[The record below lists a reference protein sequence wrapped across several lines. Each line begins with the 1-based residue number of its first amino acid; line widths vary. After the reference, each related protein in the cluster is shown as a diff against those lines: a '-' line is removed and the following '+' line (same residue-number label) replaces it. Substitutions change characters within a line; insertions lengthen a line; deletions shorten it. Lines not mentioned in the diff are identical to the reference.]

1 MIHSYT
7 HYDLYLF
14 IVLDFMSNGAIVS
27 VTGKDLNVIALET
40 KEEEEETPQ
49 QLVECTR
56 DDVFSTSVFSAPCH
70 LPWPMAWMTI
80 LIFVV
85 LDLFILEL

>member
-14 IVLDFMSNGAIVS
+14 IVLDFMSNGAILS

-56 DDVFSTSVFSAPCH
+56 DDVFSTSMCLVLHVTYPD
-70 LPWPMAWMTI
+70 LWLGWPYYF
-80 LIFVV
+80 L
-85 LDLFILEL
+85 